1 MSFKTS
7 AAPMALLLAAC
18 AATPAFAQVT
28 PPSRSLATEAAPSWV
43 DEVVVTGARQAYGAP
58 GSASATR
65 TDTPLINVPQSVQVI
80 TRTLI
85 EEQDARTLT
94 DVLVNVSGVV
104 PTRQEEALLVSPII
118 RGFPSEIYLDGLP
131 VYTGPNAVNE
141 PTSLVGVERID
152 VLKGPTST
160 LYGGGLGT
168 PLGGLINVQ
177 SSRPDTEA
185 GGMVALRGG
194 SFDTWGAAIDLNQP
208 FSDRVAGRIT
218 AEYQNNESWIEQ
230 VQGERLSIQPSLAIQ
245 LAPRTELLL
254 QGQYNRR
261 DQLEYSGIPAEQAMA
276 GQIDRYAFAGAPV
289 GQPRSEIE
297 NRSASVA
304 LRHAFS
310 DDMRL
315 TVTGRYYKSEIPQYG
330 SFIMPSM
337 YAPDP
342 ATPTV
347 YPILTMNMMSGS
359 EERTLDA
366 NLWRGFEALGG
377 RHEVLVG
384 ASYDHTDFYSNMG
397 FGGLSVGNQN
407 LANPT
412 YDLPYGD
419 LQPLSLT
426 QTDRYET
433 LALYVQDQATYGRL
447 HLLGALRYTQLK
459 FRELEQGSDETY
471 ERWSPRIGATFDLVP
486 GVALYAGY
494 AEGFR
499 APFGFIGMQSPEPQE
514 SRNIEGGLKLAL
526 RDLGVSGTFALFE
539 QTRENVATADPANPF
554 MSVQTGEQRA
564 RGFETDLV
572 WEPTPALSV
581 LFNYAWTD
589 AEVTEDNA
597 IPVGDALARIPEHS
611 GRIAARYR
619 FLDGA
624 AKGLS
629 LGAGVTVLG
638 DREITLPNSVSVPG
652 YAMVDAQAAYDFG
665 RFSVQVSAANLTDND
680 DFDPYQYFG
689 FPVVM
694 PVQPRSGWVTV
705 KARF

>member
-1 MSFKTS
+1 MRFKSST
-7 AAPMALLLAAC
+7 APLALLLAAC
-18 AATPAFAQVT
+18 AAPSAFAQST
-28 PPSRSLATEAAPSWV
+28 PNSTASDPAPSWLG
-43 DEVVVTGARQAYGAP
+43 EVVVTSARDTYSAP
-58 GSASATR
+58 TSGTATR
-65 TDTPLINVPQSVQVI
+65 TDTPLIHTPQSVQVI

-85 EEQDARTLT
+85 EEQDARTLA
-94 DVLVNVSGVV
+94 DALVNVSGVV

-141 PTSLVGVERID
+141 PTSLLGVERID

-177 SSRPDTEA
+177 SSRPEAEA
-185 GGMVALRGG
+185 GGTVAVRAG

-208 FSDRVAGRIT
+208 FSDNIAGRIT
-218 AEYQNNESWIEQ
+218 AEYQTNESWIDQ
-230 VQGERLSIQPSLAIQ
+230 VEGERLAVLAGLSFQ
-245 LAPRTELLL
+245 LTPQTELLL
-254 QGQYNRR
+254 QGQYNKR

-276 GQIDRYAFAGAPV
+276 GEIDRNVFAGAPV

-297 NRSASVA
+297 NKSASVA
-304 LRHAFS
+304 LRHDFS

-315 TVTGRYYKSEIPQYG
+315 TVTARYYESEIPQYG
-330 SFIMPSM
+330 SSIMPSM

-347 YPILTMNMMSGS
+347 YPILTMNMLSGS

-366 NLWRGFEALGG
+366 NLWRRFEALGG
-377 RHEVLVG
+377 RHEILVG

-397 FGGLSVGNQN
+397 FAGVPVGEQDLS
-407 LANPT
+407 NPT
-412 YDLPYGD
+412 YDLPFGG
-419 LQPLSLT
+419 LQPLSMT

-433 LALYVQDQATYGRL
+433 LAVYVQDQATYGRL

-499 APFGFIGMQSPEPQE
+499 APFGFIGMQSPKPEE

-526 RDLGVSGTFALFE
+526 THLGVSGTFALFE
-539 QTRENVATADPANPF
+539 QTRENVATPDPANPF

-564 RGFETDLV
+564 KGFETDLI
-572 WEPTPALSV
+572 WEPTRALSV

-589 AEVTEDNA
+589 AEVTADHA
-597 IPVGDALARIPEHS
+597 LPVGDALPRIPEHS

-619 FLDGA
+619 VLDGT

-629 LGAGVTVLG
+629 FGAGVTVLG

-652 YAMVDAQAAYDFG
+652 YAVVDAQAAYDFG
-665 RFSVQVSAANLTDND
+665 RFSVQVSAANLTGND

-694 PVQPRSGWVTV
+694 PVQPRSAWVTV